1 MNQIKFSHN
10 YPKLHN
16 QNKATL
22 LDVRIISYYHL
33 HSDLIDYDTRYHF
46 NERKDHHGT
55 IQDYDEGYYQLPKT
69 NLIHLTFIGNKLI
82 PFCTLRRHTTQK
94 FSYYKNKIGEE
105 FSIVIGK

>member
-33 HSDLIDYDTRYHF
+33 HSDLIEYDTK
-46 NERKDHHGT
+46 NSKGE
-55 IQDYDEGYYQLPKT
+55 YYPLPKT

-105 FSIVIGK
+105 FIINLHNVNYEGGKK